1 MRLCVLGLGYIGT
14 TSMACLA
21 ELGHEVYGVDVNA
34 DKVDLVNAGRSPIFE
49 PGISDLLAKHSDA
62 GRVRAGTDALEG
74 LENADAALVC
84 VGTPSMPQGAIDVSH
99 IDQVIREIAEARRTF
114 DRTVP
119 IIVRSTALPATHR
132 DLMALI
138 GKIVGATQP
147 TAYCTHPEYL
157 RAGQAIDDFM
167 NPPTIVFGCTDDA
180 AVEACDGLYPGFQ
193 APVIHTDP
201 MTAAFAKYAANGFHA
216 LKVTFANEIGLL
228 CRAMEID
235 PREVMDIICRDTTL
249 NISTKYLA
257 PGFAFGGSCLPK
269 DLRAIITWGRQN
281 MVQTPML
288 EHVLASN
295 DHQVDAVL
303 DRIMDRAPKTVGLF
317 GLSFKV
323 DTDDLR
329 ESPLVSLAER
339 LLGKGCT
346 VRVFDPALSVHRMV
360 GANLSFALNA
370 LPHLAK
376 MLVEAPEMA
385 VESADVVI
393 IARDFSDVEWPTLPW
408 HNRPLVIDLCGDMDL
423 STLPVPVEG
432 LYWHPLRKG
441 QVKTSV

>member
-1 MRLCVLGLGYIGT
+1 LMRLCILGLGYVGT

-34 DKVDLVNAGRSPIFE
+34 DKVDFVNAGRSPILE
-49 PGISDLLAKHSDA
+49 PGVSDLLAKHHDA
-62 GRVRAGTDALEG
+62 GRVRAGTGALEG

-84 VGTPSMPQGAIDVSH
+84 VGTPSMPQGTIDVSH
-99 IDQVIREIAEARRTF
+99 IDRVIREIAEARRKL

-119 IIVRSTALPATHR
+119 VVVRSTALPANHR

-138 GKIVGATQP
+138 DGIVGATQP
-147 TAYCTHPEYL
+147 TAYCAHPEYL

-167 NPPTIVFGCTDDA
+167 NPPVIVFGCTDDT
-180 AVEACDGLYPGFQ
+180 AVGACDGLYPRFQ

-201 MTAAFAKYAANGFHA
+201 MTAAFAKYAANGFHP

-228 CRAMEID
+228 CRAMGID
-235 PREVMDIICRDTTL
+235 SREVLDIVCRDTTL

-269 DLRAIITWGRQN
+269 DLRAIMAWGRQN
-281 MVQTPML
+281 MVSTPML

-303 DRIMDRAPKTVGLF
+303 GRIIDRAPKTVGLF
-317 GLSFKV
+317 GLSFKA

-329 ESPLVSLAER
+329 ESPLVSLAEQ
-339 LLGKGCT
+339 LSGKGCT
-346 VRVFDPALSVHRMV
+346 VRVFDPTLSVHRMV
-360 GANLSFALNA
+360 GANLNFALNA
-370 LPHLAK
+370 LPHLAE
-376 MLVEAPEMA
+376 MLVEDPETV
-385 VESADVVI
+385 VEASDVVV

-408 HNRPLVIDLCGDMDL
+408 HSRLHVIDLCGDMDL
-423 STLPVPVEG
+423 SALPMPVEG
-432 LYWHPLRKG
+432 LYWRHHLEG
-441 QVKTSV
+441 TG